1 MNRIFNKAWMLT
13 TVMLIILWAP
23 SYAIS
28 VLPEARHAEVGGEV
42 FLGGDYLELGI
53 SGSGYFGT
61 SGSAPTG
68 FHKTTFTDMFMGTYT
83 RSNIGLSIDKD
94 GFDIGSAPT
103 TGDYFL
109 PGSPYEGFIIAYYTG
124 DSMPTGVHKGYL
136 NANGFGSGISSVT
149 TDKSVGDVLA
159 AETVGTTND
168 SKLKYTQNI
177 SFGKSD
183 KYYKVDIEVE
193 NLSAETLYDVRY
205 TRSFDPDQDADIH
218 GEYKTIN
225 EVIDNPDVGSKA
237 LVSATGPVSGDSFFF
252 LSMEPSARA
261 AISTS
266 LDPHNT
272 TLYNSDGSALITGPT
287 EMDTWIAITF
297 DIGDVAVG
305 EKKTITFYSS
315 LNPDV
320 DAGLGEISTSYN
332 VSYDSNGAT
341 SGTTPSNQVKTSGSD
356 LTLSNNTGNLTKTG
370 YTFAGWNTASDGS
383 GTDYAVGGTYSTE
396 SDVTLYAKWDI
407 NSYTVTFKDYDG
419 TSLSTQSVDY
429 LGDATAPSN
438 PNRTGYSFSGWDTGY
453 TGITGTTTVTATYT
467 INSYTVTFKDYDGTS
482 LSTQSID
489 YLGDATAPSNP
500 SRTGYSFSGWD
511 TGYTGI
517 TGTTTVTATYTIN
530 SYTVTFKD
538 YDGTSLST
546 QSIDYLGDATAPSNP
561 SRTGYS
567 FSGWDTGYTGITGT
581 TTVTATYTINS
592 YTVSFDTNGGNTA
605 ADLAVAYGS
614 TITSPTGTTRTGY
627 ALVGWF
633 SDASLTQQWD
643 FDTDTMPAN
652 DVVLYAKWT
661 TNSYTVSFD
670 ANGGSSV
677 ADLAVAYGNTITSPV
692 GTTRTGYTFAGW
704 FSDASLTQEWDFDTD
719 TMPAMPLTL
728 HAKWQ
733 LIVDNDLLGLSVS
746 GYSLNQAFDPNKT
759 DYAVNNVVENNISI
773 TATVNPSQY
782 ATLRLNGSAL
792 TSGDA
797 KSVTL
802 TNGANVFTITVVAQ
816 DNSTKDYTLVV
827 NKLSDKANLLVLD
840 VAGYNVEPQ
849 FTTANTSYVVNMT
862 TSNSVLVTVVPEA
875 DAHID
880 LSVYNVVSQQN
891 VQVTTGS
898 SLTYSTVSLTP
909 SYGTNTYS
917 FTVTAPNN
925 IDTKT
930 YVLSLI
936 NKSDD
941 ADLSSLKINGS
952 EQTVN
957 ISGSVVTYNLTA
969 TTEGTMTIK
978 PTTSSTR
985 IKSLTLNGD
994 NIISGVTQTVLLDYR
1009 TNTFTIVVTAENG
1022 DQKTYVI
1029 NIVKNKES
1037 TTSTTSTGS
1046 TTPDKIEVIV
1056 NGERQNAGTSTTNI
1070 ISGKMTTTV
1079 TVDKETIRNK
1089 IKDIVA
1095 IKAEEQDGE
1104 SKNTIV
1110 IPVKAPTNNV
1120 VKAQLTGDLVKE
1132 MENDAFELTVSSNDI
1147 DYTIPAKEVKI
1158 STIATSLGIAEE
1170 NLEDIVVD
1178 IIVDK
1183 IDDETSASIIAQ
1195 AKNGNLEVIY
1205 PPVSFTVEATVKTA
1219 DGETKKM
1226 QVSKFSSYVSRK
1238 VALPEGVDIT
1248 KITTGVV
1255 YNEDGTFSHI
1265 PTRVVEE
1272 NGIYYAVMNSP
1283 TNSNYSVVYHEVTVE
1298 GAEGHWSQA
1307 TVNKLAS
1314 RMIIDADKE
1323 FEPDMA
1329 ITRGA
1334 FIEYITKG
1342 LGIYRSGNADM
1353 SAFTDLDE
1361 VYAEAITTAKEYGI
1375 VSGYADG
1382 TIRANNTITREE
1394 AMVMLTQALDAV
1406 AILEGDESE
1415 NVSFTDED
1423 TISDWAMFAVKR
1435 ITSQHIMNGVTYT
1448 ELSPQGVFTYA
1459 EAAATI
1465 NNVLVR
1471 ADLINE

>member
-1 MNRIFNKAWMLT
+1 
-13 TVMLIILWAP
+13 MLIILWAP

-467 INSYTVTFKDYDGTS
+467 INSYTV
-482 LSTQSID
+482 
-489 YLGDATAPSNP
+489 
-500 SRTGYSFSGWD
+500 
-511 TGYTGI
+511 
-517 TGTTTVTATYTIN
+517 
-530 SYTVTFKD
+530 
-538 YDGTSLST
+538 
-546 QSIDYLGDATAPSNP
+546 
-561 SRTGYS
+561 
-567 FSGWDTGYTGITGT
+567 
-581 TTVTATYTINS
+581 
-592 YTVSFDTNGGNTA
+592 SFDTNGGNTA

-704 FSDASLTQEWDFDTD
+704 FSDASLTQQWDFDTD
-719 TMPAMPLTL
+719 TMPATPLTL

-1029 NIVKNKES
+1029 NIVKNKESTTS